1 MSWLAAGAARLIT
14 APLDQVGAAVL
25 VGLEL
30 EPGYLSRLAQPTQS
44 PSALRAQGRMLT
56 PLPLGE
62 VAATVYFQPSRRR
75 AGAVVD
81 QRQTMVLLAVAV
93 AEVRED
99 QALLG
104 QAAQATRPAQHQ
116 AKEAMA
122 GQVRMRAVTEKVAA
136 VAGRLL

>member
-1 MSWLAAGAARLIT
+1 VAA
-14 APLDQVGAAVL
+14 VVL

-44 PSALRAQGRMLT
+44 PSALRARGRLLAR
-56 PLPLGE
+56 LPLEE
-62 VAATVYFQPSRRR
+62 VAAIVCFQPSRRR

-81 QRQTMVLLAVAV
+81 QRQTMVLLAVVV
-93 AEVRED
+93 AEVLAG
-99 QALLG
+99 QALLE

-122 GQVRMRAVTEKVAA
+122 GQARMRAATEKVVA